1 MKYIAIA
8 IKTAKLSFQNTDH
21 VFLIKERLTVVSTVF
36 LLPFE
41 VLFFVLLDD
50 LLARLT
56 AGLLVGVFL
65 LSAI

>member
-8 IKTAKLSFQNTDH
+8 IKKAKLNFQNTDH
-21 VFLIKERLTVVSTVF
+21 VFLIKERLTVGFTVF
-36 LLPFE
+36 LLPFD
-41 VLFFVLLDD
+41 VLFFVVLDD
-50 LLARLT
+50 LLARLA